1 MPKIMPREGRLAL
14 LRSFLLTREFKNW
27 FMPSETWIKS
37 GYQAKTNASDSTVR
51 YDLDLMV
58 IEGILERKMTCKG
71 WFCYY
76 EYKRK

>member
-27 FMPSETWIKS
+27 FMPSETWIMR
-37 GYQAKTNASDSTVR
+37 GYQAQTRASDTTVR
-51 YDLDLMV
+51 RDLDVMV
-58 IEGILERKMTCKG
+58 NEGILERQMKRKG